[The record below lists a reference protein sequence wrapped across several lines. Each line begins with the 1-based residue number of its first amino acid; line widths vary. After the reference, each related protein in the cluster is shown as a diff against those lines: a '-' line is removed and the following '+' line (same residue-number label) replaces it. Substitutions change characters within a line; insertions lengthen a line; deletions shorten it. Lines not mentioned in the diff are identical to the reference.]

1 MESSEA
7 INPSSAEPQTPA
19 ETATD
24 QPPAEQD
31 EATRAAVEGA
41 SEGSG
46 AEGQGA
52 SSLKKKAQRVKK
64 GTVPPS
70 LSLEEAATII
80 TDYYEQTGG
89 DQTTYDP
96 LSSITNNS
104 SGSSVFWRKLAT
116 MKNYGLIQEESRLL
130 SLTPLGLR
138 IAAPHDPAER
148 VEALKQAFLNVEI
161 FKNAYER
168 YKGKILPLD
177 QFLENAFT
185 SYVPKELAAEW
196 VEKFKSSA
204 YAAGLLENRGG
215 KVQVR
220 ESVIVPTPDK
230 EIEKPP
236 ADTKG
241 ETTGQGQ
248 GDIKQPPDPPPLT
261 ANATRTPIPLG
272 PGRLAYIELPEGWES
287 KDLKKLLRLLTLALG
302 EDSEESERILSSL

>member
-1 MESSEA
+1 MESNEA
-7 INPSSAEPQTPA
+7 ANPSSAEPQTPTG
-19 ETATD
+19 TATG
-24 QPPAEQD
+24 QPSTEKD
-31 EATRAAVEGA
+31 ETTGAMAEGA
-41 SEGSG
+41 SVGSG
-46 AEGQGA
+46 SEGQGV
-52 SSLKKKAQRVKK
+52 SSSKKKVQRVKK

-80 TDYYEQTGG
+80 TNYYEQTGG

-116 MKNYGLIQEESRLL
+116 MKNYGLIQEENRLL

-138 IAAPHDPAER
+138 IAAPHDPTER

-204 YAAGLLENRGG
+204 YASGLLENRGG

-220 ESVIVPTPDK
+220 ESVIVPPPDK
-230 EIEKPP
+230 ETEKPP

-241 ETTGQGQ
+241 EASGQG
-248 GDIKQPPDPPPLT
+248 IEVRQPLDPPPPP
-261 ANATRTPIPLG
+261 ADATRTPIPLG
-272 PGRLAYIELPEGWES
+272 PGKLAYIELPSGWES